1 MLEEQ
6 LIFVLAYINEDLK
19 INMTNPDN
27 SLKNRFLISYNCKDD
42 QKFEKNQVIY
52 Y

>member
-27 SLKNRFLISYNCKDD
+27 SLKTRHLISYTCKDN
-42 QKFEKNQVIY
+42 QKFEKNQVVFY
-52 Y
+52 